1 LTSDSKPIPVRV
13 QGQAPDYGNW
23 VGKRLIYVP
32 AFIGLVLVVLAIWSY
47 FLAIPAVIMFGIAGY
62 FAYARYLFSSQGR
75 DVQGAIWN
83 TVLEHLNW
91 NGQGN
96 ALDIGCGNGALTI
109 SLAMRY
115 AEAKV
120 TGIDQWGK
128 QWEYSKA
135 TCERNA
141 DIEGIGN
148 RTTFQQ
154 ASAASLPF
162 TDGSFDAVVSN
173 LTFHEVREATDK
185 RLLIHEALRVLK
197 KDGVFAFQDL
207 FLIRQAFG
215 DVNELVRTIQ
225 GWGVSSVEFVDTS
238 KAPYI
243 PRALKLPFM
252 VGTIGLV
259 KGKK

>member
-1 LTSDSKPIPVRV
+1 MEHGSKSEPVTAR
-13 QGQAPDYGNW
+13 QLAPDYGNW
-23 VGKRLIYVP
+23 VSKRLVYIP
-32 AFIGLVLVVLAIWSY
+32 ALAGLVFAVLATWVLLFVI
-47 FLAIPAVIMFGIAGY
+47 LAVILIAIAGY
-62 FAYARYLFSSQGR
+62 FAYARYLFAPRGG
-75 DVQGAIWN
+75 DVQAAVWN
-83 TVLEHLNW
+83 TVLEHLDW
-91 NGQGN
+91 NGQGK
-96 ALDIGCGNGALTI
+96 ALDVGCGNGALSI
-109 SLAMRY
+109 KLAKKY

-141 DIEGIGN
+141 DIEGVGN

-162 TDGSFDAVVSN
+162 TDESFDAVVSN
-173 LTFHEVREATDK
+173 LTFHEVKDVADK
-185 RLLIHEALRVLK
+185 RLLVQEALRVLK

-207 FLIRQAFG
+207 FLIKRAFG
-215 DVNELVRTIQ
+215 GMTDLVVTIRRS
-225 GWGVSSVEFVDTS
+225 GVGSAEFVDTS

-243 PRALKLPFM
+243 PTALKLPFM
-252 VGTIGLV
+252 IGTIGLI